1 MASDIGAA
9 HHRYQWVAI
18 SDRQPATA
26 HADSNYVR
34 GGAEKRRSACRPC
47 RSLAYLFPVWPIRR
61 VNAASDNRRGVGCPG
76 HHGPRG
82 DAVPAG
88 GARAHKLRVTASGVP
103 VSAAGPI
110 VILDTG

>member
-34 GGAEKRRSACRPC
+34 RRAEKRRSACRPC

-61 VNAASDNRRGVGCPG
+61 VNTAQYLPGAAVG
-76 HHGPRG
+76 
-82 DAVPAG
+82 
-88 GARAHKLRVTASGVP
+88 KASP
-103 VSAAGPI
+103 P
-110 VILDTG
+110 